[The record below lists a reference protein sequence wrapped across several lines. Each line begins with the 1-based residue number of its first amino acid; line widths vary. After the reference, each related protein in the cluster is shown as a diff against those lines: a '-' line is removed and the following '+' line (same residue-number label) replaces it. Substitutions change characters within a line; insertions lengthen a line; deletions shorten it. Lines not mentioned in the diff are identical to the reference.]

1 VSDKK
6 LIERRKLEQFKLISE
21 PSASQISAIVLDLA
35 YVCWK
40 YYMLSP
46 LKLVTLTELVVPN
59 EALYDTLP

>member
-1 VSDKK
+1 MTDKK

-21 PSASQISAIVLDLA
+21 PSASQISAIVLDLT